1 MGNSKKPGALS
12 GVYSKLGVKRR
23 KALPEAGLLRDTVRL
38 IAEDKE
44 IDGRVPAHL
53 EAKEFAHLFTV
64 ESTHPKRTDPG
75 GPTPASPYTT

>member
-44 IDGRVPAHL
+44 IDGRVPVHL

-64 ESTHPKRTDPG
+64 ESTPKANRSRD
-75 GPTPASPYTT
+75 PTPASPYTT